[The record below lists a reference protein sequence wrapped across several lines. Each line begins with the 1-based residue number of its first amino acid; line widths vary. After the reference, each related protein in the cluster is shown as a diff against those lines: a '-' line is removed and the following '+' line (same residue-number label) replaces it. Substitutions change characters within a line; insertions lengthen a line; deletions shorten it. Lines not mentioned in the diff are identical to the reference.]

1 MQAGEELLGS
11 INYEE
16 VAERVVR
23 IAGGKASQL
32 MEAISKLSPQET
44 QDFLEKASSSTDEE
58 LRRLIDDLLKKTSPA
73 PIPTPAVQPEEKK
86 QEEKPV
92 EEKPVT
98 FEEKLREEIE
108 GVRRYV
114 EERIKEIPAGPKGE
128 KGDPGPP
135 GPPGP
140 QGPPGKIPKWIPV
153 LVIISLIVAVMALAT
168 SVTLVYRVS
177 QIETIQSSLQTQ
189 ASQIDTIQKS
199 LQIQG
204 SQIQQLQKELS
215 DTLEEIKKLKESIGQ
230 NQTEVLT
237 KISKLEKEL
246 EKQNKTLQQL
256 NQTLQKIQRTNFQNI
271 NEFVVSVPRG
281 WNAEAM
287 AQDLMERFW
296 VETKI
301 VTKDGVQYL
310 FLRFRCSCSPTTEWW
325 WVTYKGLLP
334 AAQAPVKP

>member
-1 MQAGEELLGS
+1 V
-11 INYEE
+11 N
-16 VAERVVR
+16 
-23 IAGGKASQL
+23 
-32 MEAISKLSPQET
+32 
-44 QDFLEKASSSTDEE
+44 
-58 LRRLIDDLLKKTSPA
+58 
-73 PIPTPAVQPEEKK
+73 
-86 QEEKPV
+86 
-92 EEKPVT
+92 
-98 FEEKLREEIE
+98 
-108 GVRRYV
+108 
-114 EERIKEIPAGPKGE
+114 GE
-128 KGDPGPP
+128 KEQAQSAPQQVAQQVAQPSELQELKWMSIAAILLAILIPLASVALIYPP
-135 GPPGP
+135 
-140 QGPPGKIPKWIPV
+140 
-153 LVIISLIVAVMALAT
+153 IS
-168 SVTLVYRVS
+168 RVS
-177 QIETIQSSLQTQ
+177 QIETQIETIQNSLQTQ
-189 ASQIDTIQKS
+189 GSQIATIQKS
-199 LQIQG
+199 LQTQG
-204 SQIQQLQKELS
+204 SQIRELQKELNN
-215 DTLEEIKKLKESIGQ
+215 TLEEIKKLKVNKESIGQ